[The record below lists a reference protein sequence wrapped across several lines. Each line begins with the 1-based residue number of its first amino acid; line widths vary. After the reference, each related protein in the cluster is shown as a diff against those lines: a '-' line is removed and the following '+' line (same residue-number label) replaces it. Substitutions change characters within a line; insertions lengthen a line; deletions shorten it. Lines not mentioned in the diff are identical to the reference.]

1 MWCWSIKERGYWYIG
16 IDFLL
21 KCLLKVE
28 IYYIFIMNDV
38 VNCNYIL
45 CINLDSIWVS
55 CMIWG
60 LILLNRVGEKI
71 FSLNEKYLFFLS
83 GYYIVN
89 KEGELIYIGN
99 DFKLL
104 KFLKENKMIFIC
116 RINEL
121 FKEWVFECVYLLLI
135 IEDIFVGMFRFI
147 VYFLFKMI
155 DLYRFEKEKGKIFWF
170 NKSGLLI

>member
-1 MWCWSIKERGYWYIG
+1 MK
-16 IDFLL
+16 
-21 KCLLKVE
+21 
-28 IYYIFIMNDV
+28 
-38 VNCNYIL
+38 
-45 CINLDSIWVS
+45 
-55 CMIWG
+55 
-60 LILLNRVGEKI
+60 
-71 FSLNEKYLFFLS
+71 KYLFFLS

-155 DLYRFEKEKGKIFWF
+155 DLYRFEKEEGKIF
-170 NKSGLLI
+170 